1 MDAART
7 KTDAPPLLA
16 PDEPAPVETENRAGS
31 ADTLL
36 VCDHASRR
44 VPRELGD
51 LGLPPAAFD
60 RHIAWDIGAAEV
72 ARNLSRALDAPLVL
86 SGYSR
91 LVIDINRRLDHPNSV
106 PEVSDGTLVPG
117 NRALTPADRGRR
129 IAGLFEPYHG
139 AIAAALERIESRKI
153 VPAIVSV
160 HSCTPV
166 FKGFERPWHIGVLW
180 NNDPRL
186 ALPMMARLAQRGDV
200 VVGDNQPYSAH
211 DGHGYT
217 MRAHAEAA
225 HLPHVLVEIRQDLI
239 DTHKGAA
246 HWAGVLADALAPLLA
261 DPATRRP
268 LAA

>member
-7 KTDAPPLLA
+7 KTATPSLLA
-16 PDEPAPVETENRAGS
+16 PDEPTPVDIVNPAGT

-51 LGLPPAAFD
+51 LGLPPSAFD

-72 ARNLSRALDAPLVL
+72 ARNLSRAFDAPLVL

-91 LVIDINRRLDHPNSV
+91 LVVDLNRRLDHPTSV

-117 NRALTPADRGRR
+117 NQALTPLDRARR
-129 IAGLFEPYHG
+129 IAALFEPYHN
-139 AIAAALERIESRKI
+139 AIAAALARIASRQI
-153 VPAIVSV
+153 APAIVSV

-186 ALPMMARLAQRGDV
+186 AVPMMARLAARSDV
-200 VVGDNQPYSAH
+200 VVGDNQPYSAR

-217 MRAHAEAA
+217 MRAHAETAG
-225 HLPHVLVEIRQDLI
+225 LPHVLVEIRQDLI

-246 HWAGVLADALAPLLA
+246 HWAGVLADALNPLLA

-268 LAA
+268 LKA